1 MKGRSTV
8 FIVTQAIGYI
18 TVGLVFWSIISN
30 MIFNLNRLDI
40 QIDWRFLT
48 MESGFGIT
56 QKWLDHSNYH
66 SNLNV
71 LLVGL
76 INTLVVSFAGIVL
89 SSFIGV
95 IVALCSYS
103 HNPLLRSTSGLY
115 INVFR
120 NVPLLIQILFWYNLW
135 ILKMPSVKNT
145 WFGYIFAYNNRGVY
159 LPSVAWRSS
168 DMVLFLSLIAAQ
180 WVLLWLYQSRKKML
194 GYQQQIK
201 VFPLLCMLTALTL
214 LAFIVMYAQAGLI
227 SLPKLGRFNVSG
239 YHIYPEFIGLLAGL
253 SLYTAAYSA
262 ETIRGAINAVPQ
274 GQREAT
280 EVLTLS
286 PWLSFTKVIIPQ
298 SLPGIMPPMASHFM
312 NLTKNSSLGLAV
324 GYPEMF
330 AIFAG
335 TVLNQTGRAIEIFS
349 IIMAIYLII
358 SITIVAVMNTINQRQ
373 SHWKGI
379 KQN

>member
-1 MKGRSTV
+1 MKGRSTA

-18 TVGLVFWSIISN
+18 LIGLVCWSIVSN
-30 MIFNLNRLDI
+30 MTFNLDRLGI

-56 QKWLDHSNYH
+56 QKWLDHNNYH

-89 SSFIGV
+89 SSLIGIV
-95 IVALCSYS
+95 VALGSYS
-103 HNPLLRSTSGLY
+103 HNPLLRSTAGLY

-145 WFGYIFAYNNRGVY
+145 WFGYIIAYNNRGVY
-159 LPSVAWRSS
+159 LPSIAWRST
-168 DMVLFLSLIAAQ
+168 DVMILLGLIAAQ
-180 WVLLWLYQSRKKML
+180 WVCLRIFQYIRVLRSN
-194 GYQQQIK
+194 QQPTT
-201 VFPLLCMLTALTL
+201 VLPTLCVLAAVTS
-214 LAFIVMYAQAGLI
+214 LAFIVVYAQAGLI

-253 SLYTAAYSA
+253 SLYTAAYNA

-286 PWLSFTKVIIPQ
+286 PWLSFTKVIVPQ
-298 SLPGIMPPMASHFM
+298 ALPGIMPPLASHYM
-312 NLTKNSSLGLAV
+312 NLAKNSSLGLAV

-335 TVLNQTGRAIEIFS
+335 TVLNQTGRAIEIIS

-358 SITIVAVMNTINQRQ
+358 SIMIITVMNAINQRQ